1 MDRVFDN
8 LARKA
13 EQAVGVDNAF
23 MGADGLLHCATCN
36 GALEVVVMSPR
47 GEERKVRCVC
57 KCITAKRRE
66 WEDRKRAERRESNR
80 LDCFRGTNMAAWS
93 FANDDGRNPDITEIM
108 RKYAEQFPEYLR
120 KGRGML
126 LYGTV
131 GTGKTFYSAC
141 VANAVIDAGY
151 RAYMTNFATIA
162 DDLSG
167 TWDKSEYIDNLM
179 RYDLLIIDD
188 LGAERKSEFMQ
199 EQVWKISD
207 ARYRSGLPLIVT
219 TNLTAEELD
228 AGDGLGN
235 KRIYSRLL
243 ERCLAVE
250 VKGKDRRRE
259 IARREW
265 ATMREQLGIGGA

>member
-1 MDRVFDN
+1 MDRAFDN

-13 EQAVGVDNAF
+13 EQANSLENAYL
-23 MGADGLLHCATCN
+23 ATDGLYHCAVCN
-36 GALEVVVMSPR
+36 GALEVVVETPWY
-47 GEERKVRCVC
+47 GERKVRCAC
-57 KCITAKRRE
+57 KCAGEERRK
-66 WEDRKRAERRESNR
+66 WEAWKRAEHREDRRR
-80 LDCFRGTNMAAWS
+80 DCFRGTNMSGWN
-93 FANDDGRNPDITEIM
+93 FANDDGRNPDITDVM
-108 RKYAEQFPEYLR
+108 RKYAERFPEYWR
-120 KGRGML
+120 SGKGLL

-167 TWDKSEYIDNLM
+167 TWDKAEYIDSLM

-199 EQVWKISD
+199 EQVWKVSD

-259 IARREW
+259 IARRDW
-265 ATMREQLGIGGA
+265 ATMRAELGIGGT